1 MPRRCR
7 IRNLRIVPREKEK
20 IARRRK
26 VRRFFGGLFRVISAS
41 IILVLLAVAG
51 WRVKSYL
58 QGSAHFKIDNVE
70 VSGNQYLTEE
80 EVLRLAGIEG
90 QNIFG
95 VRLSEVS
102 RRIESHPRVLRA
114 TIWRQP
120 PEQLLIKV
128 LERSPVA
135 LLSLSN
141 GLQEVDGFGVILPMN
156 PRMVDFDLPVITG
169 LSALTGQAQSSAPWG
184 ETSPKGGEALARAI
198 AIIEHLRGPRF
209 HCEISEI
216 NIGNPDNFILYLV
229 GGCQVRMGNF
239 DKRLSYLQKV
249 LDDLRR
255 RSLTPEYI
263 DLRFEGKVVVKP
275 K

>member
-95 VRLSEVS
+95 VRLSEIS

-169 LSALTGQAQSSAPWG
+169 LSALTGQAQS
-184 ETSPKGGEALARAI
+184 EALARAI

-239 DKRLSYLQKV
+239 DKRLSYLQRV

-255 RSLTPEYI
+255 RSIIPEYI